1 MVEQGRDKELDVDFF
16 YSDKVKHSIKMTI
29 DRIDFKLTID
39 GS

>member
-1 MVEQGRDKELDVDFF
+1 MAERDKELDVDFF
-16 YSDKVKHSIKMTI
+16 YSDKVKPLNQ